1 MSIKRKHRVNL
12 SKKKQ
17 GAMDH
22 MRNIQIMMYFYSYL
36 HYTLS
41 LIGFYIIRKNQSAI
55 DGSET

>member
-22 MRNIQIMMYFYSYL
+22 MRNIQTMMYFYSYQ
-36 HYTLS
+36 HYTLLS
-41 LIGFYIIRKNQSAI
+41 TGFYIIQKNQSAF